1 MRKRELFLI
10 LLFVPFVI
18 PACGEIT
25 KETSLW
31 IPENMI
37 TGETYEGVAILS
49 NASPSGYVIVLS
61 TSDPSIISVPES
73 VSVLPY
79 QNHGIFKIKA
89 LHQGDIQVFAV
100 VDGKIAVSQAMI
112 HSSSVMPEALSV
124 LFPANKTKANTVI
137 GYVVSVDS
145 KGTPAPVSKD
155 THVTLNSSP
164 MITVDKKI
172 QIKQGNHYAKFVAN
186 LKGSGKV
193 FASAPGLELGENQIT
208 KLQDEVTVKVRVA
221 PDIILENSRAYFYVW
236 LEKDGRS
243 FKPPYVV
250 HAFLSSSNLGSIRF
264 NENVQIKQHS
274 DAVLKIS
281 LIDGVGSGTLVSSDR
296 GSATITANVEA
307 FGSAQTNV
315 VVGPVLVDENFE
327 FLETKNMD
335 KIKEIE
341 NRKPNIAFAWVY
353 PSITDSKAF
362 GVVALYNMNSTKDT
376 VTSVKSNGTSV
387 TITNSINRI
396 MPVPIDGRTVTLT
409 SSSGLNHPNVIS
421 LSESNEVL
429 MKRGIGFNH
438 AAEFQITGV
447 NQGDYTLSLSGPGL
461 ERFQT
466 KVQVM
471 PPHVESYKI
480 NLTPIPSLPNSEQDI
495 AMISIF
501 DGQNALID
509 AQKTF
514 AGPVGLSVTT
524 DFETEN
530 LSIGSQNS
538 AILAGSLNENAHV
551 VVSAAG
557 IMPHESTIMP
567 SGVVDAIKLDLPQRI
582 HILEEAPY
590 TIHEVDASG
599 IPLRKINFTNIS
611 ATSGITLSNS
621 HIIIDSVDVENFAVL
636 SRLGADSREVW
647 AFANQMSLQI
657 IPHGTTNRVNKSF
670 ELTID
675 SDIRDPQIVIDSP
688 IPYRK
693 IDEQTYTVT
702 PNKEGHFNITFT
714 GIKKGYA
721 PARSTYSVYA
731 EKIFDVFFNAIGSDG
746 KELHVSSLVKVDG
759 VSKNFVT
766 PHRDEFR
773 PHFVNVEFPAT
784 LETGEDGYQ
793 LDHVNF
799 GDQRI
804 SSGII
809 EQVYVDDDTT
819 VVAQYQR
826 MIKIQAENAIGGG
839 YYPYGT
845 TVTLSVPPKDKAL
858 FFVRDVFD
866 HWEGA
871 PYSTDVVIL
880 IAKENI
886 DVKAVLR
893 EDYSFLML
901 VFGIGMTAMVYFIFV
916 WRKGINLSW
925 YVHKLAIIEKI
936 SKVGSVKM
944 ILKKPKSRYKVLHPR
959 YPDRKEIDF

>member
-1 MRKRELFLI
+1 MRKQEFFLI
-10 LLFVPFVI
+10 LLFVPFLI
-18 PACGEIT
+18 PAYGEIT
-25 KETSLW
+25 KEASLW

-37 TGETYEGVAILS
+37 TGETYEGVAILD
-49 NASPSGYVIVLS
+49 NASPSGHVIILS
-61 TSDPSIISVPES
+61 TSDPSIMSVPES
-73 VSVLPY
+73 VSILPY

-89 LHQGDIQVFAV
+89 LRQGSIQVFVV
-100 VDGKIAVSQAMI
+100 VDGKISVSHAVI
-112 HSSSVMPEALSV
+112 HSSSVVPEALSV
-124 LFPANKTKANTVI
+124 LFPANKTKANTMI

-155 THVTLNSSP
+155 TQVTLSASQ

-172 QIKQGNHYAKFVAN
+172 QIEQGSHYAKFVAN
-186 LKGSGKV
+186 IKGSGKV
-193 FASAPGLELGENQIT
+193 FANAPGLELGESQIT
-208 KLQDEVTVKVRVA
+208 KLQDEVTVKLKVA

-236 LEKDGRS
+236 LEKDGKP

-250 HAFLSSSNLGSIRF
+250 HAFLSSNNLGSIRF
-264 NENVQIKQHS
+264 NENTQIRQHS

-281 LIDGVGSGTLVSSDR
+281 LTDGVGSGTLVSSEP

-327 FLETKNMD
+327 FLETEDAD

-341 NRKPNIAFAWVY
+341 NRKPNIAFVWVY

-376 VTSVKSNGTSV
+376 ITSVKSNGTSV
-387 TITNSINRI
+387 TITNSINRV

-409 SSSGLNHPNVIS
+409 SSSGLDHPNVIS

-438 AAEFQITGV
+438 AAEFQITGAS
-447 NQGDYTLSLSGPGL
+447 QGDYILSLSGPGL

-471 PPHVESYKI
+471 SPYVESYKI
-480 NLTPIPSLPNSEQDI
+480 NLTPIPSLPNYEQDI
-495 AMISIF
+495 AMVSVF

-509 AQKTF
+509 AQKAF
-514 AGPVGLSVTT
+514 AGPVDLVVTT
-524 DFETEN
+524 DFETKN
-530 LSIGSQNS
+530 LSIGGQNS
-538 AILAGSLNENAHV
+538 AILAGNLNEDARV
-551 VVSAAG
+551 VISAAG
-557 IMPHESTIMP
+557 ITPHESTIVP
-567 SGVVDAIKLDLPQRI
+567 SGIADSIKLDLPQRI

-590 TIHEVDASG
+590 AIHEVDSNG
-599 IPLRKINFTNIS
+599 VPLRKINFTNIS

-621 HIIIDSVDVENFAVL
+621 RIIIDSVDVEDFAVL
-636 SRLGADSREVW
+636 SRLGADSREIW

-657 IPHGTTNRVNKSF
+657 TPHGTTNRVNRSF
-670 ELTID
+670 ELRID
-675 SDIRDPQIVIDSP
+675 SDTRDPQIIIDSP

-693 IDEQTYTVT
+693 IDEYAYTVT
-702 PNKEGHFNITFT
+702 PNREGHFNITFT
-714 GIKKGYA
+714 GTKNGYA
-721 PARSTYSVYA
+721 PAKSTYSVYA

-746 KELHVSSLVKVDG
+746 KELHVNSLVKVDG
-759 VSKNFVT
+759 MSKNFVT
-766 PHRDEFR
+766 PHQSELR
-773 PHFVNVEFPAT
+773 PQFVNAEFPAT
-784 LETGEDGYQ
+784 FEAGEDGYQ
-793 LDHVNF
+793 LDHVKF
-799 GDQRI
+799 GDQRL
-804 SSGII
+804 SSGTI
-809 EQVYVDDDTT
+809 EQVYVDGDTRI
-819 VVAQYQR
+819 VAQYQR

-839 YYPYGT
+839 YYPYGA

-871 PYSTDVVIL
+871 PYSADVVIL
-880 IAKENI
+880 IAKENM

-901 VFGIGMTAMVYFIFV
+901 VFGIVMTAVIYFKFV
-916 WRKGINLSW
+916 WKKGVNLSW
-925 YVHKLAIIEKI
+925 YVRKLAIIEKI
-936 SKVGSVKM
+936 PKMGSVKT
-944 ILKKPKSRYKVLHPR
+944 ILKKPKSKHKVLRPSDF
-959 YPDRKEIDF
+959 DRKEIDF